1 MLQICRI
8 MVGENGRVWID
19 GSADGVSLARHAL
32 HAVSKEAHSKD
43 MDEILNEIEN
53 KKKGDA

>member
-1 MLQICRI
+1 MLQIVVSWSVKTAVFGS
-8 MVGENGRVWID
+8 MVQQT
-19 GSADGVSLARHAL
+19 AFHLARHAL
-32 HAVSKEAHSKD
+32 HAVSKDGHSKD